1 MLTEL
6 RALHTVEDENNQ
18 GRSKNFMWG
27 IDGNKGVI
35 ANMETEGIWDP
46 IAVKL

>member
-6 RALHTVEDENNQ
+6 RALHKVEDENNQ
-18 GRSKNFMWG
+18 GLSKNFIWG
-27 IDGNKGVI
+27 IDDNKGVI
-35 ANMETEGIWDP
+35 ANMETEGIWDS